1 MRRKRLQDVEEEIDL
16 NITPM
21 LDVVFI
27 ILIFFVV
34 STSFVKESGVDVSR
48 PDASTSERKQ
58 RGNIMIGITADD
70 AVWID
75 RRQVDIRAVRANI
88 ERLHAENPEG
98 AVVIQADRDART
110 GVLVQ
115 VIDQSRQAGVS
126 DVSIAAN
133 RHKEI
138 RAALCHEAF
147 TARMSREH
155 NNSNV
160 LCLGGRVIG
169 SEIALDIVK
178 TWVETEFAGGRH
190 QRRLDM
196 FS

>member
-48 PDASTSERKQ
+48 PSASTSERKQ

-115 VIDQSRQAGVS
+115 VIDQSRLAGVS

-133 RHKEI
+133 R
-138 RAALCHEAF
+138 
-147 TARMSREH
+147 
-155 NNSNV
+155 N
-160 LCLGGRVIG
+160 
-169 SEIALDIVK
+169 
-178 TWVETEFAGGRH
+178 
-190 QRRLDM
+190 
-196 FS
+196 